1 MLRYMEHDIGSWKGG
16 RSVVIRDALLTV
28 LSLIWGAI
36 LVLVGGR
43 FLALLFGANPDSEL
57 VDALY
62 RYSDFWVKP
71 FFNIMGLSNKTVEN
85 TGGVFEPAS
94 AIAFVVYL
102 IAGAIVL
109 NIIRSATRGLSRRWR
124 HGYDY

>member
-1 MLRYMEHDIGSWKGG
+1 M
-16 RSVVIRDALLTV
+16 VIRDLLLTI
-28 LSLIWGAI
+28 LALIWAAI
-36 LVLVGGR
+36 LLLVGGR
-43 FLALLFGANPDSEL
+43 FLALLVGANPDSEL
-57 VDALY
+57 IHSLY

-71 FFNIMGLSNKTVEN
+71 FFNILGLANKTVEN

-102 IAGAIVL
+102 IAGAIVV
-109 NIIRSATRGLSRRWR
+109 NVVRSATRGLGGRWR

>member
-1 MLRYMEHDIGSWKGG
+1 MI
-16 RSVVIRDALLTV
+16 IRDLLLTI
-28 LSLIWGAI
+28 LSLVWAAI

-43 FLALLFGANPDSEL
+43 FLALLFGANAESEL
-57 VDALY
+57 VHGLY

-71 FFNIMGLSNKTVEN
+71 FFNIMGLANKTVDN

-102 IAGAIVL
+102 IIGAVVL
-109 NIIRSATRGLSRRWR
+109 NVIRSATAGLGRRWR